1 MNAFMEVYRLAH
13 SYGEDEAFNRFFEAF
28 LDETMIF
35 LEDRYL
41 DKNADSDLVS
51 EMEDFMD
58 QRYEKKE
65 DE

>member
-1 MNAFMEVYRLAH
+1 MEVYRLAH
-13 SYGEDEAFNRFFEAF
+13 SYGEDEAFGRFFEAF

-41 DKNADSDLVS
+41 DKSADSDLVT
-51 EMEDFMD
+51 EMEEFMN